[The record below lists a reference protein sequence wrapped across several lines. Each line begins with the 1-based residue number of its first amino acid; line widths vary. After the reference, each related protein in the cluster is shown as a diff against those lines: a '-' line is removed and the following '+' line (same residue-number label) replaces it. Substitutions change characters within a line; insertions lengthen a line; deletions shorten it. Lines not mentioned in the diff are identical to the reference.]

1 MVLAAAANIY
11 SLSILYVLSNVIFI
25 AVVLK
30 VLLVGF
36 VFFFIHWWC
45 TEFQPIAQGPTA
57 GKCKSW
63 GSDLSDKKTV
73 RKCK

>member
-1 MVLAAAANIY
+1 MVVIKYLAVIIILVMMMVLAAAANIY

-36 VFFFIHWWC
+36 VFFFIH
-45 TEFQPIAQGPTA
+45 
-57 GKCKSW
+57 
-63 GSDLSDKKTV
+63 
-73 RKCK
+73 